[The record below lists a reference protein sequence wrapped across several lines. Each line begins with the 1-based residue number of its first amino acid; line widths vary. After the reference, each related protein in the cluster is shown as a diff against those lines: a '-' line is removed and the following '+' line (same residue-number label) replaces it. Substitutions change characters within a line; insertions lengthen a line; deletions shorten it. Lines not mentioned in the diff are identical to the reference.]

1 MKNMNHVLYIN
12 LNRRTDRKQHV
23 ERQLSL
29 LGITGTRMPAVFHKK
44 GYLGCIMSHIQCIQH
59 AQAQQWESVCIMED
73 DITFT
78 NTDVFNKSLSHVLNK
93 QWDVLLLGTNMAPPF
108 EQIDEYHAR
117 VFNAQ
122 TTTGYIVKQHY
133 YETLL
138 KNYQESLALLT
149 EHSVKSLYAIDI
161 YWKRLQKTDLWYVLT
176 PLTVVQLPGYSDIE
190 NAYTDYSRA
199 MLLKKDVYR

>member
-1 MKNMNHVLYIN
+1 MDHVLYIN
-12 LNRRTDRKQHV
+12 LNHRTDRRKHM

-29 LGITGTRMPAVFHKK
+29 LGICGTRMPAVFHKR

-59 AQAQQWESVCIMED
+59 AQSQCWESVCIMED

-78 NTDVFNKSLSHVLNK
+78 NVDVFKTSLSKVSTN
-93 QWDVLLLGTNMAPPF
+93 WDVLLLGTNMAPPF

-138 KNYQESLALLT
+138 QNYQESLALLT
-149 EHSVKSLYAIDI
+149 KHSVKSLYAIDI
-161 YWKRLQKTDLWYVLT
+161 YWKRLQKKDLWYVLT

-190 NAYTDYSRA
+190 NGYTDYSRA
-199 MLLKKDVYR
+199 MLATKD